1 MYPQECKN
9 DRYYPPAFCVFF
21 SGWGTGPRRPA
32 FDLMNQ
38 VKQEGTSL
46 RPTYRAQNNKASL
59 VMAVRRLSKD
69 WKLNNTA
76 YHNSTPT
83 TATQQHLSGSWQYKA
98 TPFKV
103 FDKDDKGQWQVF
115 GLRRTSILQ
124 WVYRS
129 VRHKFW
135 SQCLFLSA
143 VLLLGHQCINVR
155 PQSIHSRLRNKA
167 LSLNFA
173 RWQCESLLPAESP
186 VTTIQSNPPTNEQYL
201 LDKKQTNCFLMDKDP
216 GSVLKDFQCIH
227 AWKCASLRASTQLTS
242 TFLSKLLL

>member
-1 MYPQECKN
+1 MKASLAYSTLRLMFWHSKCTLKSAKMIN
-9 DRYYPPAFCVFF
+9 TLYIFYYTFTHVLYNRYYPPAFCVFF

-103 FDKDDKGQWQVF
+103 FDKGQWQVF
-115 GLRRTSILQ
+115 ESMTAQNIHFAMGISI
-124 WVYRS
+124 S
-129 VRHKFW
+129 
-135 SQCLFLSA
+135 
-143 VLLLGHQCINVR
+143 
-155 PQSIHSRLRNKA
+155 
-167 LSLNFA
+167 
-173 RWQCESLLPAESP
+173 E
-186 VTTIQSNPPTNEQYL
+186 T
-201 LDKKQTNCFLMDKDP
+201 
-216 GSVLKDFQCIH
+216 
-227 AWKCASLRASTQLTS
+227 
-242 TFLSKLLL
+242 